1 MMPSILTI
9 DPWVDPALFGPLLPG
24 LRVERRAL
32 PLADDACVGVITAT
46 DVPFSA
52 RDAAALPGLR
62 VVVTASVG
70 FDHLDVAGLA
80 ARGVAT
86 FCAPAYCSEEVADHA
101 LASVLALWR
110 GIPRLDGERRAGHWD
125 PPGLDALRRIAG
137 STLGIAGLGRI
148 GRLLAARAHA
158 LGVEVLGYD
167 PFLPDDAIRAAGAT
181 PVALDALLAASHAV
195 SLHLPLTPE
204 SAGLIGARELA
215 RMRPRAVLVN
225 VSRAGLVDLD
235 ALAQAL
241 RAGRLGGAAF
251 DVWEDEPPRPGDA
264 RLDAPNLL
272 LTPHIAWAS
281 EQAETS
287 LVAAVVAAVQAGLEG
302 RDLVGRLGG
311 PAI

>member
-1 MMPSILTI
+1 MPSILTI
-9 DPWVDPALFGPLLPG
+9 DPWVDPALFGPLLPD
-24 LRVERRAL
+24 LRVERHAL
-32 PLADDACVGVITAT
+32 PLADDGCVGVITAT

-52 RDAAALPGLR
+52 ADAEALPSLR

-70 FDHLDVAGLA
+70 YDHLDVEGLA

-110 GIPRLDGERRAGHWD
+110 GIPRLDAERRDGLWD
-125 PPGLDALRRIAG
+125 LPDLTALRRIAG
-137 STLGIAGLGRI
+137 SRLGIVGLGRI
-148 GRLLAARAHA
+148 GRLLAERARA
-158 LGVEVLGYD
+158 LDVEVLGYD
-167 PFLPDDAIRAAGAT
+167 PFLSADAIRVTGAS
-181 PVALDALLAASHAV
+181 PVALDELLAGSQAV

-204 SAGLIGARELA
+204 SAGIIGARELA
-215 RMRPRAVLVN
+215 LMSPHSVLVN
-225 VSRAGLVDLD
+225 VSRAGLVDLG

-241 RAGRLGGAAF
+241 REGRLGAAAF
-251 DVWEDEPPRPGDA
+251 DVWEDEPPRPDDT

-281 EQAETS
+281 ERAEAS
-287 LVAAVVAAVQAGLEG
+287 LVAAVVAALRAGLDG

-311 PAI
+311 PAH

>member
-1 MMPSILTI
+1 MPSILTI
-9 DPWVDPALFGPLLPG
+9 DPWVEPALFGPLLPG

-32 PLADDACVGVITAT
+32 PLVDETCVGVITAT

-52 RDAAALPGLR
+52 EDADGLPRLR

-70 FDHLDVAGLA
+70 FDHLDVEGLA

-110 GIPRLDGERRAGHWD
+110 GIPRLDGERRDGHWD
-125 PPGLDALRRIAG
+125 PPGLPALRRIAG
-137 STLGIAGLGRI
+137 STLGIVGLGRI
-148 GRLLAARAHA
+148 GRLLAGRARA
-158 LGVEVLGYD
+158 LDIEVLGYD
-167 PFLPDDAIRAAGAT
+167 PFLPVDAVRAAGAL
-181 PVALDALLAASHAV
+181 PVALDELLAASHAV

-204 SAGLIGARELA
+204 SVGLIGARELA
-215 RMRPRAVLVN
+215 LMPPLAVLVN

-241 RAGRLGGAAF
+241 GTGRLGAAAF
-251 DVWEDEPPRPGDA
+251 DVWDEEPPRTGDP
-264 RLDAPNLL
+264 RLDAPHLL

-281 EQAETS
+281 EQAEGS

-311 PAI
+311 PSV